1 MQNPNHDKLPFQ
13 GGNKNFRPGSSDR
26 GGPPPNSGSGGGSS
40 GGVISGPRP
49 GVPSGGANFQP
60 MGNGAHTNKWGNH
73 GASRSVQSGPPGKA
87 R

>member
-1 MQNPNHDKLPFQ
+1 MPFQ

-26 GGPPPNSGSGGGSS
+26 GSGPPPSSGSGGG
-40 GGVISGPRP
+40 GGGGGAVMGGPRP

-60 MGNGAHTNKWGNH
+60 MGNGSHTNKWANH
-73 GASRSVQSGPPGKA
+73 GARGLQSGPPGKA